1 MERFSHLLSPITIG
15 NVHFGSR
22 IFSAPM
28 SGADI
33 TTNCCIGPANITKA
47 IYEGYHAALDI
58 E

>member
-1 MERFSHLLSPITIG
+1 MERFSYLLSPITIG
-15 NVHFGSR
+15 NVRFSSR

-33 TTNCCIGPANITKA
+33 TTDCCTGPANITKA
-47 IYEGYHAALDI
+47 IYDGYHAALDI